1 MYLWLSRRSGSS
13 AHANK
18 NGERGNGD
26 KSENRL
32 QWWSLQI
39 AVSLLFASPFELR
52 CGRQDLSTR
61 FRYDDQRLLKID
73 GSFLDVTKLRK

>member
-1 MYLWLSRRSGSS
+1 VYLWLSRRSGSS

-26 KSENRL
+26 KSENRF
-32 QWWSLQI
+32 QGWSLQI
-39 AVSLLFASPFELR
+39 AVSLLLASPFELR

-73 GSFLDVTKLRK
+73 RLFLDVTKVRK